1 MNYSLS
7 NMLGRSKVGGAPV
20 ISGTAFPGE
29 TLTST
34 KAKQWYADGNAI
46 SGETGTT
53 YVVRLSDIGLAIT
66 QTGSNTI
73 TIWHPDDIAGVA
85 SVRLANSN
93 VLASISPNIAATNG
107 QSVRRWNDLIASYPS
122 DQITSINQPIYRST
136 GQSGNPSL
144 EFDGVND
151 ILTLSNSTEL
161 LAFSNVASGYVI
173 IGCRDTN
180 PTGASSFHVP
190 FSMNLPGI
198 SGNCRV
204 AVITKLSASSTFAIS
219 ATRLTDLITT
229 TGVASNNAYHV
240 HTAEMLFSAGVLN
253 QRLDGTQVSTANF
266 LAASN
271 SSTVSSTAGGIGD
284 SPTFGSQDFPGH
296 ICCIIL
302 VNQSL
307 SATNRSRLERYAG
320 LFGNLNIPLV

>member
-7 NMLGRSKVGGAPV
+7 NILGRSKVGGGPV

-34 KAKQWYADGNAI
+34 KTQQWYADGNAI
-46 SGETGTT
+46 SGETGNT
-53 YVVRLSDIGLAIT
+53 YLVRLSDIGVEIT

-73 TIWHPDDIAGVA
+73 TIWHPVNIAGVA

-93 VLASISPNIAATNG
+93 VFASISPNIAATNG
-107 QSVRRWNDLIASYPS
+107 QSIRRWSDLIASYPS

-161 LAFSNVASGYVI
+161 STFSNVASGYVI

-180 PTGASSFHVP
+180 PTGGSTYHVP
-190 FSMNLPGI
+190 FSMNLPG
-198 SGNCRV
+198 
-204 AVITKLSASSTFAIS
+204 SASNFRLAVVTKSIASYTFVISVTSSTN
-219 ATRLTDLITT
+219 LITT

-240 HTAEMLFSAGVLN
+240 HTAEMLFSTGVLN

-266 LAASN
+266 SAASN
-271 SSTVSSTAGGIGD
+271 SSAVSSTASGIGD
-284 SPTFGSQDFPGH
+284 SPTFSSQDFPGH

>member
-7 NMLGRSKVGGAPV
+7 NMLGRSKVNGAPV

-34 KAKQWYADGNAI
+34 KAQQWYADGNAI
-46 SGETGTT
+46 SGETGNT
-53 YVVRLSDIGLAIT
+53 YVVRLSDIGVAIT

-122 DQITSINQPIYRST
+122 DQITSIDQPIYRST

-144 EFDGVND
+144 EFYGVDD

-161 LAFSNVASGYVI
+161 STFSNVASGYVI

-180 PTGASSFHVP
+180 PTGGSSFHVP
-190 FSMNLPGI
+190 FSMNLPGV
-198 SGNCRV
+198 SGGTRV
-204 AVITKLSASSTFAIS
+204 AVVTKISASSTFAIFV
-219 ATRLTDLITT
+219 TRTTDLTST

-271 SSTVSSTAGGIGD
+271 SSAVSSTTGGIGD
-284 SPTFGSQDFPGH
+284 SPTFSSQDFQGH

>member
-7 NMLGRSKVGGAPV
+7 NMLGRSSAGVAPV

-34 KAKQWYADGNAI
+34 NARQWYADGNFI
-46 SGETGTT
+46 SGETGST
-53 YVVRLSDIGLAIT
+53 YVVRLSDIGKVIT
-66 QTGSNTI
+66 QTGSNAL
-73 TIWHPDDIAGVA
+73 TIWHPADIAGVA
-85 SVRLANSN
+85 SVRLANSY
-93 VLASISPNIAATNG
+93 VFASITPNINATNG
-107 QSVRRWNDLIASYPS
+107 DPVRRWEDLIGSYPS
-122 DQITSINQPIYRST
+122 DQSDNTRQPIYRST

-144 EFDGVND
+144 EFDGAND
-151 ILTLSNSTEL
+151 ILTLSNNTEL
-161 LAFSNVASGYVI
+161 SAFSNVASGYVI
-173 IGCRDTN
+173 IGCRDIN
-180 PTGASSFHVP
+180 PTAGSTFHVP
-190 FSMNLPGI
+190 FSMNLPGTT
-198 SGNCRV
+198 GNTRFSF
-204 AVITKLSASSTFAIS
+204 ATKLNVSATFAIF
-219 ATRLTDLITT
+219 ATSTTTLINT
-229 TGVASNNAYHV
+229 TGVASDNAYHV

-271 SSTVSSTAGGIGD
+271 SSAVSSTASGIGD
-284 SPTFGSQDFPGH
+284 STTFNVQEFPGH

>member
-7 NMLGRSKVGGAPV
+7 NMLSRSRAGGAPV

-34 KAKQWYADGNAI
+34 KAEQWYANGNAI
-46 SGETGTT
+46 SGETGNT
-53 YVVRLSDIGLAIT
+53 YVVRLSDIGVAIT

-93 VLASISPNIAATNG
+93 ALASISPNIAATNG
-107 QSVRRWNDLIASYPS
+107 QSVRRWTDLIASYPS

-161 LAFSNVASGYVI
+161 SAFSNVATGYVI
-173 IGCRDTN
+173 VGCRDTN
-180 PTGASSFHVP
+180 PTGGSAFHVP
-190 FSMNLPGI
+190 FTMNLPGATANTRI
-198 SGNCRV
+198 SIV
-204 AVITKLSASSTFAIS
+204 TKLSVSSTFAIS
-219 ATRLTDLITT
+219 ATRSMDLIST

-271 SSTVSSTAGGIGD
+271 SSAVSSTAGGIGD
-284 SPTFGSQDFPGH
+284 SPTFSSQDFPGH

-307 SATNRSRLERYAG
+307 SATNRSQLERYAG

>member
-7 NMLGRSKVGGAPV
+7 NMLGRSKVGNRPV
-20 ISGTAFPGE
+20 ISGTAFPRE

-34 KAKQWYADGNAI
+34 KAKQWYANGNAI
-46 SGETGTT
+46 SGETGNT
-53 YVVRLSDIGLAIT
+53 YVVRLSDIGKAIT
-66 QTGSNTI
+66 QIGSNTI
-73 TIWHPDDIAGVA
+73 TIWHPYDIAGVT

-93 VLASISPNIAATNG
+93 VLASISPDIAATNG
-107 QSVRRWNDLIASYPS
+107 QSVRRWTDLVASYPS

-161 LAFSNVASGYVI
+161 STFSNVASGYAIV
-173 IGCRDTN
+173 GFRDTN
-180 PTGASSFHVP
+180 PTGGSTFHVP
-190 FSMNLPGI
+190 FSMNLPGASANTRI
-198 SGNCRV
+198 AFV
-204 AVITKLSASSTFAIS
+204 TKFSASSTFAVS
-219 ATRLTDLITT
+219 ATRSTDLITT

-271 SSTVSSTAGGIGD
+271 SSAVSSTASGIGD
-284 SPTFGSQDFPGH
+284 SATFPSQKFPGH

>member
-7 NMLGRSKVGGAPV
+7 NMLGRSNGGGPV

-46 SGETGTT
+46 SGQTGST
-53 YVVRLSDIGLAIT
+53 YVVRLSDIGVAIT
-66 QTGSNTI
+66 QTGANTI

-85 SVRLANSN
+85 SVRLSNSN
-93 VLASISPNIAATNG
+93 VLASITPNIAATNG
-107 QSVRRWNDLIASYPS
+107 DSVRRWTDLIASYPS
-122 DQITSINQPIYRST
+122 DQITSINRPIYLST

-144 EFDGVND
+144 EFDGAND

-161 LAFSNVASGYVI
+161 STFSNVASGYVI

-180 PTGASSFHVP
+180 PTGGSSFHVP
-190 FSMNLPGI
+190 FSMNLPGAT
-198 SGNCRV
+198 SNTRV
-204 AVITKLSASSTFAIS
+204 SVATKLSASSTFAIF
-219 ATRLTDLITT
+219 ATSTTNLIST
-229 TGVASNNAYHV
+229 TGVASDNAYHV

-271 SSTVSSTAGGIGD
+271 SSAVSSTAGGIGD
-284 SPTFGSQDFPGH
+284 SPSFNSQDFPGH

-307 SATNRSRLERYAG
+307 SASNRSRLERYAG

>member
-7 NMLGRSKVGGAPV
+7 NMLGRSKVGGGPV

-46 SGETGTT
+46 SGQTGST
-53 YVVRLSDIGLAIT
+53 YVVSLSDIGKAIT
-66 QTGSNTI
+66 QTGSNTL

-93 VLASISPNIAATNG
+93 VLASITPDVPAANG
-107 QSVRRWNDLIASYPS
+107 NSVRRWSEIISGAQA
-122 DQITSINQPIYRST
+122 DQSEGTRQPIYRST

-144 EFDGVND
+144 EFDGAND
-151 ILTLSNSTEL
+151 ILTLSDSTEL
-161 LAFSNVASGYVI
+161 STFSNVASGYVI

-180 PTGASSFHVP
+180 PTGGSSFHVP
-190 FSMNLPGI
+190 FSMNLPGA
-198 SGNCRV
+198 SGNSRV
-204 AVITKLSASSTFAIS
+204 AVVTKLSTSSTFVVS
-219 ATRLTDLITT
+219 ATRSTDLIST
-229 TGVASNNAYHV
+229 TGVASDNAYHV
-240 HTAEMLFSAGVLN
+240 HTAEILFSAGVLN

-271 SSTVSSTAGGIGD
+271 SSAVSSTAGGIGD
-284 SPTFGSQDFPGH
+284 SPTFNSQDFPGH